1 MQKFLLC
8 TLVWNGI
15 PAKCMR
21 LYKSQV
27 LRFIKKLFKRFWNV
41 HNNNFKYEPQ
51 YHLDLDYSY
60 QAKCP
65 RCVREY
71 FYQEIGIRD
80 AQLSKNTLRHII
92 MLYMVHVNIY
102 ITFPC
107 DSLCC
112 VKLNTQPS
120 PISPPSTRKIR
131 SVSLISHILYFDF
144 FLRSYVIRNTCQVQ
158 ATELLINFL
167 H

>member
-1 MQKFLLC
+1 MTSNGHKKFIMQKFLLC

-92 MLYMVHVNIY
+92 MLYMVHVNMVNYLHHLSMRQPVLCQTQHIAIANLTPKYKKNKISLTNLSY
-102 ITFPC
+102 I
-107 DSLCC
+107 
-112 VKLNTQPS
+112 
-120 PISPPSTRKIR
+120 
-131 SVSLISHILYFDF
+131 IL
-144 FLRSYVIRNTCQVQ
+144 
-158 ATELLINFL
+158 
-167 H
+167 